1 MRVVKVVVNG
11 LPLFKNGGFTLD
23 LYASDRVARNE
34 EGKTPDVTHLG
45 RAGSLYSQNVLG
57 LVGVNASGKT
67 TTLNMIDYV
76 ISYLTDRKVS
86 RHLARESN
94 RIGRM
99 ADWIEIAVVFQKDN
113 SFYLLESTLRCE
125 RSEVGASGCVHGDDL
140 AFVDE
145 TLWRLDLARPKRAH
159 LDSLNEFKASASVI
173 VRRNGDSSTDPTVL
187 SEQERMFLDDHE
199 SIASRMTGRNGI
211 TVSRPAGE
219 LPRKNLPGPV
229 LRAFDPSIE
238 SLSFDPELQVYHLT
252 FRGEKE
258 RVMGPD
264 AIPSFLSQGTIVGAE
279 MVQFALERLKDGG
292 YMIIDEIET
301 SLNRSLVGVIIGL
314 FASPATNPHGA
325 QLIFSTHVPEILD
338 EVHRKDAVYVLR
350 RDAEFK
356 SEVVRY
362 SAEVKRIEN
371 KKSATILR
379 NVIRG
384 SLPNYPDV
392 QAMRLYVKEQLDG

>member
-1 MRVVKVVVNG
+1 MRIVKIVAKG
-11 LPLFKNGGFTLD
+11 LPLYKNGGFTLD
-23 LYASDRVARNE
+23 LYASDRAAKNE
-34 EGKTPDVTHLG
+34 EGETPDVTPLG
-45 RAGSLYSQNVLG
+45 RTGSMYSQNVVG

-67 TTLNMIDYV
+67 TTLNLVDFV
-76 ISYLTDRKVS
+76 TSYLTDRRVS
-86 RHLARESN
+86 RHLAREFS
-94 RIGRM
+94 RIGRISDTLELSV
-99 ADWIEIAVVFQKDN
+99 AFWKDE
-113 SFYLLESTLRCE
+113 SFYLLESILACE
-125 RSEVGASGCVHGDDL
+125 RPELAASGCVHGDDL
-140 AFVDE
+140 VFVDE
-145 TLWRLDLARPKRAH
+145 TLWKLDVTWPKRAYFDD
-159 LDSLNEFKASASVI
+159 LDEFKAASTVL
-173 VRRNGDSSTDPTVL
+173 VRRNGDHDADPTVL
-187 SEQERMFLDDHE
+187 SSEERMFLNDRE
-199 SIASRMTGRNGI
+199 SIASRITGRSGSS
-211 TVSRPAGE
+211 VSRPAGV
-219 LPRKNLPGPV
+219 LPRTDLPGPV

-252 FRGEKE
+252 FHGERE
-258 RVMGPD
+258 RIMGPD

-301 SLNRSLVGVIIGL
+301 SLNRSLVGIVIGL

-325 QLIFSTHVPEILD
+325 QLLFSTHVPEILD

-350 RDAEFK
+350 RDEEYK

-362 SAEVKRIEN
+362 SAEIKRIEN
-371 KKSATILR
+371 KKSSAILH